1 MFIGNTNTLFQK
13 FFFLNNPPN
22 FSPYFM
28 ENEFTNIQNPSNFYS
43 QEEEINSLS
52 DDTKSNSFFSFKLSL
67 DSLLSSDEK
76 EDCLIE
82 PNHSSLFSL
91 ESIIEKEKEKKPI
104 FKVVYPKKDSLF
116 TNGENNSVL
125 LIKEETGEIFLKRKR
140 FPYRRP
146 RKDNQDNIR
155 KKIKL
160 GFFNIALIKMLNDK
174 LRSIGNNKYFSK
186 FPQSFISDVNK
197 KRNKEIFEKSLR
209 DIFVEKELYKCE
221 DKKGASN
228 YFQNLNIVQ
237 NEKNVGFKKILDK
250 KIKDLYEE
258 YINSDEFKI
267 REINRLKNKDM
278 SDDYIARYIY
288 LANHLC
294 EFLYQ

>member
-1 MFIGNTNTLFQK
+1 MFIDNTNTLLQK
-13 FFFLNNPPN
+13 SFLLNNPPN
-22 FSPYFM
+22 FYFDCM
-28 ENEFTNIQNPSNFYS
+28 ENDFIDVKNPANFSS

-67 DSLLSSDEK
+67 DSLLSFDEK

-82 PNHSSLFSL
+82 PNHPSFFSL

-104 FKVVYPKKDSLF
+104 FNVVYPNKDSLF
-116 TNGENNSVL
+116 TNGEINSAL
-125 LIKEETGEIFLKRKR
+125 LSKEETKETFMKRKR

-146 RKDNQDNIR
+146 RKENQDNIR

-174 LRSIGNNKYFSK
+174 LRSFGNNKYFAK

-209 DIFVEKELYKCE
+209 DIFIEKELYKCG

-228 YFQNLNIVQ
+228 YFQNLNIVK
-237 NEKNVGFKKILDK
+237 NEKNVEFNKIMDK
-250 KIKDLYEE
+250 KIRDLFEE

>member
-1 MFIGNTNTLFQK
+1 MFLDNTNTLFQK
-13 FFFLNNPPN
+13 YFFLNNPPN

-28 ENEFTNIQNPSNFYS
+28 ENEFTNIQNPSNFSS

-237 NEKNVGFKKILDK
+237 NEKNVGYKKILDK
-250 KIKDLYEE
+250 KIKDLYE
-258 YINSDEFKI
+258 
-267 REINRLKNKDM
+267 
-278 SDDYIARYIY
+278 
-288 LANHLC
+288 
-294 EFLYQ
+294 

>member
-1 MFIGNTNTLFQK
+1 MFIDNTNTHFQK
-13 FFFLNNPPN
+13 SFLLNNPPN
-22 FSPYFM
+22 FSPDFM
-28 ENEFTNIQNPSNFYS
+28 ENEFINIKNPANFSS

-52 DDTKSNSFFSFKLSL
+52 DDTKSNSLFSFKHSL
-67 DSLLSSDEK
+67 DSLLSLDDK

-104 FKVVYPKKDSLF
+104 FIVVYPKKDSLF
-116 TNGENNSVL
+116 TNGENNSAL
-125 LIKEETGEIFLKRKR
+125 LSKEEAEKTFLKRKR

-174 LRSIGNNKYFSK
+174 LRSIGNNKYFAK

-197 KRNKEIFEKSLR
+197 KRNKEIFEKTLR

-237 NEKNVGFKKILDK
+237 NENNVEFKKITDK
-250 KIKDLYEE
+250 TIRDLYEE

-278 SDDYIARYIY
+278 SDYYIARYIY